1 LFCGWLSFY
10 SITQI
15 SSFFIFLKH
24 CSLLEKKYN
33 EQIRLLE
40 EELQKEKETMASQ
53 SFLLRQDIAKELST
67 VQEQASKLRENIN
80 VMEQVLSIIKIF

>member
-1 LFCGWLSFY
+1 M
-10 SITQI
+10 
-15 SSFFIFLKH
+15 
-24 CSLLEKKYN
+24 
-33 EQIRLLE
+33 E

-80 VMEQVLSIIKIF
+80 VMEQVLSIIKIFYERMHSINTKVEILL